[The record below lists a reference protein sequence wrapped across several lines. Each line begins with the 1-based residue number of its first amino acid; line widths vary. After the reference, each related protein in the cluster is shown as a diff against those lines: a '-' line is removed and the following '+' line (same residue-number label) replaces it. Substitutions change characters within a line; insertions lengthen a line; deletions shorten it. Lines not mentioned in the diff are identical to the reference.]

1 MQGSVIAGRPR
12 SRSPRCRRAIRRLHL
27 LIDLRLYRLSFI
39 PALLA
44 VVIAMF
50 SLEGV
55 PDALQPVDPPTT
67 FEGDRAAGVARQ
79 IASAAPDRTPG
90 SAGDEAIAD
99 LVRSRFDEVPAG
111 AVSEQTLEGTHDG
124 EQVSLRNVLLT
135 LPGEAGETI
144 VVTAGRDSAR
154 GAGAATSAAA
164 TGILV
169 ELANALRVSHEK
181 TYVLASTSGS
191 SSGADGIRALIDN
204 LPERD
209 SIEAVIVISQPGAE
223 DRRPP
228 YVVATSDAETSPNAQ
243 LVRTAE
249 GTVGIQAAAT
259 TPTEGAFTQL
269 ARLAVPSGIG
279 DQAPLIGDGIDAVA
293 ISSAGE
299 RPLAGEQ
306 AEALSGASVD
316 QFGRAIQS
324 AVDALD
330 DAVEDPVH
338 GPGAYLELGENLL
351 PGWALALLA
360 ATLILP
366 ALVAAVDACA
376 RAARRELGIGTAF
389 AWGAARSLPLIGGLA
404 ALYALALVGA
414 IPRPPFPFDPG
425 LYELGARAVI
435 SFVII
440 ARGRRRHRLVPALA
454 ARRAAGSRGRAE
466 RTRRARGAVL
476 RPDLARQ
483 PLPGAVRRAGGTRL
497 GARLERPSARSAA
510 GLRRSRPGLR
520 AAGRGA
526 ARGRGGARARDRRA
540 LDLHPDGRR
549 RTDRPADDGRG
560 GVPGRNV
567 DRARCARFSASGLA
581 SARGC
586 ARVLNR
592 CLVEDPQT
600 TTGAQPAGIGRV
612 SRWTNNRSR
621 PGTGAPI

>member
-1 MQGSVIAGRPR
+1 MQAG
-12 SRSPRCRRAIRRLHL
+12 IRRLHL

-249 GTVGIQAAAT
+249 GTVGIQAAAS

-269 ARLAVPSGIG
+269 ARLAVPSGI
-279 DQAPLIGDGIDAVA
+279 
-293 ISSAGE
+293 
-299 RPLAGEQ
+299 
-306 AEALSGASVD
+306 
-316 QFGRAIQS
+316 
-324 AVDALD
+324 
-330 DAVEDPVH
+330 
-338 GPGAYLELGENLL
+338 
-351 PGWALALLA
+351 
-360 ATLILP
+360 
-366 ALVAAVDACA
+366 
-376 RAARRELGIGTAF
+376 
-389 AWGAARSLPLIGGLA
+389 
-404 ALYALALVGA
+404 
-414 IPRPPFPFDPG
+414 
-425 LYELGARAVI
+425 
-435 SFVII
+435 
-440 ARGRRRHRLVPALA
+440 
-454 ARRAAGSRGRAE
+454 
-466 RTRRARGAVL
+466 
-476 RPDLARQ
+476 
-483 PLPGAVRRAGGTRL
+483 
-497 GARLERPSARSAA
+497 
-510 GLRRSRPGLR
+510 
-520 AAGRGA
+520 
-526 ARGRGGARARDRRA
+526 
-540 LDLHPDGRR
+540 
-549 RTDRPADDGRG
+549 
-560 GVPGRNV
+560 
-567 DRARCARFSASGLA
+567 
-581 SARGC
+581 
-586 ARVLNR
+586 
-592 CLVEDPQT
+592 
-600 TTGAQPAGIGRV
+600 
-612 SRWTNNRSR
+612 
-621 PGTGAPI
+621 

>member
-1 MQGSVIAGRPR
+1 MQAG
-12 SRSPRCRRAIRRLHL
+12 IRRLHL

-124 EQVSLRNVLLT
+124 EQVALRNVLLT

-191 SSGADGIRALIDN
+191 SVGADGIRALIDN

-330 DAVEDPVH
+330 DAVEAPVH

-435 SFVII
+435 SFVIML
-440 ARGRRRHRLVPALA
+440 AAVAATAWFLRSPLA
-454 ARRAAGSRGRAE
+454 ARRAPEVAPSALGALAALSCALIWLVNPYLALFAAPAAHVWVLASSDRLRGPLPVSAGAALACVLPVAALLAVAEALGLGIDAPWTFTLMVADGQIGLLTMVAAAFLAGTLIALVALAFRRRGSRA
-466 RTRRARGAVL
+466 
-476 RPDLARQ
+476 
-483 PLPGAVRRAGGTRL
+483 
-497 GARLERPSARSAA
+497 
-510 GLRRSRPGLR
+510 
-520 AAGRGA
+520 
-526 ARGRGGARARDRRA
+526 
-540 LDLHPDGRR
+540 
-549 RTDRPADDGRG
+549 PAD
-560 GVPGRNV
+560 
-567 DRARCARFSASGLA
+567 
-581 SARGC
+581 
-586 ARVLNR
+586 
-592 CLVEDPQT
+592 
-600 TTGAQPAGIGRV
+600 AQESSTDV
-612 SRWTNNRSR
+612 
-621 PGTGAPI
+621 